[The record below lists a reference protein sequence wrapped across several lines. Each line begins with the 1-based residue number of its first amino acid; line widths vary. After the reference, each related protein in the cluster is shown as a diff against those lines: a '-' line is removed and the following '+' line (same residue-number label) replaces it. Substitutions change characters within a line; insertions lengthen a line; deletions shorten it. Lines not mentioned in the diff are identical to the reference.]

1 MADTTESKKLVWDTV
16 GERFFETGIDKV
28 VLYPQDASGKY
39 PKGYAWSGVTSI
51 SESPS
56 GAEPTALYADN
67 IKYLNL
73 MSNEELG
80 ATIEAYYSP
89 AEFDECDGSAQFG
102 VAGVKIGQQPR
113 KAFGLSYRSNI
124 GSDTKGNDAGY
135 KIHLLY
141 GCLASPSE
149 KQYQTINDSP
159 EAATMSWELTTTPVA
174 VGGNFKP
181 TSLIVIDTT
190 KVASDKLDALQAA
203 LWGTDTDDAY
213 LPLPSK
219 IMEILTGTSED
230 EEETGD
236 TP

>member
-1 MADTTESKKLVWDTV
+1 MSDTTSKKLIWDTV

-28 VLYPQDASGKY
+28 VLYPQSSNGTY

-89 AEFDECDGSAQFG
+89 EEFDECDGSAQFG
-102 VAGVKIGQQPR
+102 AAGVKIGQQPR
-113 KAFGLSYRSNI
+113 KAFGLSYRSKI
-124 GSDTKGNDAGY
+124 GSDTMGNDAGY
-135 KIHLLY
+135 KIHLVY

-159 EAATMSWELTTTPVA
+159 EAATLSWEITTTPVE

-190 KVASDKLDALQAA
+190 KVDSTKLQALEDA
-203 LWGTDTDDAY
+203 LWGTDSADAY

-219 IMEILTGTSED
+219 IMEILTGSSELD
-230 EEETGD
+230 DDD